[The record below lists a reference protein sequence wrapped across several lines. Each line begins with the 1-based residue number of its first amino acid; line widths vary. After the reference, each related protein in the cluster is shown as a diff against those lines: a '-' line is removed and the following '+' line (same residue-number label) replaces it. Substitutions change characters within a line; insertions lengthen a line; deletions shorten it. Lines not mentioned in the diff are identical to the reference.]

1 MKTLAGLAAYPMAL
15 DGTYFDNLTGIRLA
29 TIERTSLMLIAA
41 IAAAGCVD
49 LSGGCGNDL
58 LDELAA
64 PGGQYRAVVF
74 QRSCGAT
81 TGFSTQVSILP
92 IDAVLPDSGGN
103 VFIADTDH
111 GNAPAGVGGGPRV
124 GIRWLAADSL
134 EVRYDSRARV
144 FAIESR
150 YSGIGV
156 QFVVD
161 STDYLKDREA
171 MH

>member
-1 MKTLAGLAAYPMAL
+1 M
-15 DGTYFDNLTGIRLA
+15 GIRLV
-29 TIERTSLMLIAA
+29 TIERTSLTLVVA
-41 IAAAGCVD
+41 IAANGCLD
-49 LSGGCGNDL
+49 LSGGCSNELLND
-58 LDELAA
+58 LAA
-64 PGGQYRAVVF
+64 PGGEYRAVVF

-92 IDAVLPDSGGN
+92 NDAVLPDSGGN

-134 EVRYDSRARV
+134 EVRYDPRARV
-144 FAIESR
+144 FANEPSH
-150 YSGIGV
+150 SGIGV

-161 STDYLKDREA
+161 STDYVKDREA